1 MGHDVAHAKTA
12 FALRPS
18 LNLRTLCVNLFIIC
32 FRPLL
37 LSWFLLLFV
46 GYKKMRHKKADMA
59 RRADW
64 PKIVNIRT
72 NKRRNNFRKIFRP
85 RKKGVCK
92 SYF

>member
-37 LSWFLLLFV
+37 LPWFLLLFV
-46 GYKKMRHKKADMA
+46 GYKKMRH
-59 RRADW
+59 
-64 PKIVNIRT
+64 
-72 NKRRNNFRKIFRP
+72 
-85 RKKGVCK
+85 
-92 SYF
+92 